1 MNRGKRRFGITDVL
15 LLVLNL
21 IFFAAIQ
28 TVFAPCE
35 ARPDGTWMP
44 CHHTGEAIAGVA
56 AVLAAMALLHLI
68 IPRAHIKCG
77 LAIAMIPVSLLALLL
92 PGHLM
97 DLCMMDQMRCHTVT
111 APAVTSIALLDIML
125 AAADIYVY
133 RKGDAA

>member
-1 MNRGKRRFGITDVL
+1 MKRGKRRFGITDVL

-21 IFFAAIQ
+21 IFFAGIQ
-28 TVFAPCE
+28 TVFAPC
-35 ARPDGTWMP
+35 
-44 CHHTGEAIAGVA
+44 EAIAGVA

-77 LAIAMIPVSLLALLL
+77 LAIAMIPVSLLVLLL

>member
-1 MNRGKRRFGITDVL
+1 
-15 LLVLNL
+15 
-21 IFFAAIQ
+21 
-28 TVFAPCE
+28 
-35 ARPDGTWMP
+35 
-44 CHHTGEAIAGVA
+44 
-56 AVLAAMALLHLI
+56 AMALLHLI

-111 APAVTSIALLDIML
+111 APAVTSIALLDMML